1 LAETRQIATLLLLTA
16 IVGIS
21 GIYLVGGLP
30 SLLEGDLVVDEY
42 SVTFHANGTLV
53 EDYTYEVKVSN
64 QYRMLFRAWDAPL
77 STGQLNRPYIQ
88 FVKARASSSEQI
100 VYVKD
105 FQGSVWMEDRFTNDP
120 QMLGLVRS
128 LAGLNEVGVLKP
140 DRFPAGRYKV
150 RYVFFIHPLLEC
162 DGDLCHLNLQLANK
176 HLTYRNVK
184 LVIEDGDY
192 SVAIYSR
199 PPPLKEIRDGRRI
212 VFYGSAARDELIE
225 VEFLFRMDIL
235 EVLKGYPRIVDDV
248 RGLTTQANMLYMVQY
263 RGAQIL
269 GEGAKALAL
278 FTPAI
283 LALLYV
289 MFGREKRFVVPK
301 YLSTVPNK
309 ERKPWIVNL
318 VFKGDAFDFDE
329 NGLYATLL
337 DLHRRGKIRISAKN
351 EGLAIQVLNQVG
363 DDAYENRVLGFLSD
377 VSKDGAMDTD
387 SIKGLANDLASGSNR
402 WSRLMHIQRELN
414 YLVREAEPSV
424 ASEFMVSGRK
434 RILPIALIS
443 AVLLAASLLATFLW
457 PSFSSVLTSAV
468 VASAIPVIQS
478 VIAVAF
484 PSTLFGKWLG
494 QSYKEKLEWGS
505 FRRFLSDLALIR
517 KYTPEDL
524 LMWGEWLVY
533 GTALGVGDAVVK
545 AMKELKIELPES
557 RFAPHVPVLFAP
569 IMAVGLPSGGRGG
582 VGAGG
587 GGGFGSGGGF
597 GGGGAG
603 GRR

>member
-1 LAETRQIATLLLLTA
+1 LAEIRQIATLVLLTS

-21 GIYLVGGLP
+21 GIYVVGILP

-64 QYRMLFRAWDAPL
+64 EYRMLFRSWDAPL
-77 STGQLNRPYIQ
+77 STGQLSRPHIQ

-105 FQGSVWMEDRFTNDP
+105 FQGVVWMEDRFRNDP
-120 QMLGLVRS
+120 QIFGLVRS

-150 RYVFFIHPLLEC
+150 QYVFLIRPPLEY

-192 SVAIYSR
+192 SVAIYAR
-199 PPPLKEIRDGRRI
+199 PPLGEIRDGRRI
-212 VFYGSAARDELIE
+212 VFYGSAARDELLEI
-225 VEFLFRMDIL
+225 EFLFRMDIL
-235 EVLKGYPRIVDDV
+235 EVLKGYPRRVDDV
-248 RGLTTQANMLYMVQY
+248 RDLTIQANMLYMVQY

-269 GEGAKALAL
+269 SDGARAFAL
-278 FTPAI
+278 FTPVI

-289 MFGREKRFVVPK
+289 TFGREKRFVVPK

-309 ERKPWIVNL
+309 ERKPWVVNL
-318 VFKGDAFDFDE
+318 VFNGDAFDFDE
-329 NGLYATLL
+329 NGFYATLL
-337 DLHRRGKIRISAKN
+337 DLHRRGKIRISPKN
-351 EGLAIQVLNQVG
+351 GGLAIQVLNQAG
-363 DDAYENRVLGFLSD
+363 DDTYENRVLGFLSD
-377 VSKDGAMDTD
+377 MSKGGVMDTD
-387 SIKGLANDLASGSNR
+387 SIKELASDFTSSSDR

-414 YLVREAEPSV
+414 YLVREAEPRV

-434 RILPIALIS
+434 RILPIALTS
-443 AVLLAASLLATFLW
+443 ATFLVA
-457 PSFSSVLTSAV
+457 SFLAMFLLPNLSSLLTSAV
-468 VASAIPVIQS
+468 VASVIPVVQS
-478 VIAVAF
+478 VIAIAF

-494 QSYKEKLEWGS
+494 LSYREKLEWGS

-517 KYTPEDL
+517 KYAPEDL
-524 LMWGEWLVY
+524 SMWGEWLVY
-533 GTALGVGDAVVK
+533 ATALGVGDAVVR

-557 RFAPHVPVLFAP
+557 RFAPHIPVLFTP
-569 IMAVGLPSGGRGG
+569 IMVVGLPGGGRGG
-582 VGAGG
+582 VGIGG

>member
-1 LAETRQIATLLLLTA
+1 MAEIRQIATLVLLTS
-16 IVGIS
+16 IVAIS
-21 GIYLVGGLP
+21 GTYLVGVLP
-30 SLLEGDLVVDEY
+30 ILAEGDLVVDEY

-64 QYRMLFRAWDAPL
+64 EYRMLFRTWDAPL
-77 STGQLNRPYIQ
+77 STGQLNRPYVQ
-88 FVKARASSSEQI
+88 FVQARASSSEQI

-105 FQGSVWMEDRFTNDP
+105 FQGVVWMEDRFRNDP
-120 QMLGLVRS
+120 QIFGLVRS

-150 RYVFFIHPLLEC
+150 QYVFLIRPPLEY

-192 SVAIYSR
+192 SVAIYAR
-199 PPPLKEIRDGRRI
+199 PPLGEIRDGRRI
-212 VFYGSAARDELIE
+212 VFYGSAARDELLEI
-225 VEFLFRMDIL
+225 EFLFRMDIL
-235 EVLKGYPRIVDDV
+235 EVLKGYARRVDDV
-248 RGLTTQANMLYMVQY
+248 RDLTIQANMRYMVQY

-269 GEGAKALAL
+269 SDGARAFAL
-278 FTPAI
+278 FTPVI

-289 MFGREKRFVVPK
+289 TFGREKRFVVPK

-309 ERKPWIVNL
+309 ERKPWVVNL
-318 VFKGDAFDFDE
+318 VFNGDAFDFDE
-329 NGLYATLL
+329 NGFYATLL
-337 DLHRRGKIRISAKN
+337 DLHRRGKIRISPKN
-351 EGLAIQVLNQVG
+351 GGLAIQVLNQAG
-363 DDAYENRVLGFLSD
+363 DDTYENRVLGFLSD
-377 VSKDGAMDTD
+377 MSKGGVMDTD
-387 SIKGLANDLASGSNR
+387 SIKELASDFTSSSDR

-414 YLVREAEPSV
+414 YLVREAEPRV

-434 RILPIALIS
+434 RILPIALTS
-443 AVLLAASLLATFLW
+443 ATFLVA
-457 PSFSSVLTSAV
+457 SFLAMFLLPNLSSLLTSAV
-468 VASAIPVIQS
+468 VASVIPVVQS
-478 VIAVAF
+478 VIAIAF

-494 QSYKEKLEWGS
+494 LSYREKLEWGS

-517 KYTPEDL
+517 KYAPEDL
-524 LMWGEWLVY
+524 SMWGEWLVY
-533 GTALGVGDAVVK
+533 ATALGVGDAVVR

-557 RFAPHVPVLFAP
+557 RFAPHIPVLFTP
-569 IMAVGLPSGGRGG
+569 IMVVGLPGGGRGG
-582 VGAGG
+582 VGIGG

>member
-1 LAETRQIATLLLLTA
+1 LAETRQIATLLLLTS
-16 IVGIS
+16 IVAIS
-21 GIYLVGGLP
+21 GTYLVGALP
-30 SLLEGDLVVDEY
+30 VLAEGDLVVDEY
-42 SVTFHANGTLV
+42 SVTFYANGTLV
-53 EDYTYEVKVSN
+53 EDYTYEVKASN

-77 STGQLNRPYIQ
+77 STGQLNRPYVR
-88 FVKARASSSEQI
+88 FVQARASSSEQI

-105 FQGSVWMEDRFTNDP
+105 FQGSVWMEDRFRNDP
-120 QMLGLVRS
+120 QIFGLVRS

-150 RYVFFIHPLLEC
+150 RYVFIIHPPLEY
-162 DGDLCHLNLQLANK
+162 DGALCHLNLQLASK

-184 LVIEDGDY
+184 LVVEDGGY

-199 PPPLKEIRDGRRI
+199 PPPLKEIRNGSRI

-225 VEFLFRMDIL
+225 IEFLFRMDIL
-235 EVLKGYPRIVDDV
+235 EVLKGYQRRVDDV
-248 RGLTTQANMLYMVQY
+248 GGLTIQANMFYMVQY

-269 GEGAKALAL
+269 GEGAKALAFL
-278 FTPAI
+278 TPAI

-329 NGLYATLL
+329 NGFYATLL

-351 EGLAIQVLNQVG
+351 GGLAIQVLNQAG
-363 DDAYENRVLGFLSD
+363 NDAYENRVLRFLSD
-377 VSKDGAMDTD
+377 MSKDGVVDSD
-387 SIKGLANDLASGSNR
+387 SIKELANNLTSGSNH

-414 YLVREAEPSV
+414 YLVREAEPGV

-443 AVLLAASLLATFLW
+443 AILLAASLLAMFIL
-457 PSFSSVLTSAV
+457 PSISSVLTSAV
-468 VASAIPVIQS
+468 VASVIPVIQS

-517 KYTPEDL
+517 KYAPEDL
-524 LMWGEWLVY
+524 SMWGEWLVY

-545 AMKELKIELPES
+545 ALKELKIELPES
-557 RFAPHVPVLFAP
+557 RFVPSIPVLFTP

-582 VGAGG
+582 FGAGG

>member
-1 LAETRQIATLLLLTA
+1 MAEIRQIATLVLLTS

-21 GIYLVGGLP
+21 GIYVVGILP

-64 QYRMLFRAWDAPL
+64 EYRMLFRTWDAPL
-77 STGQLNRPYIQ
+77 STGQLSRPHIQ

-105 FQGSVWMEDRFTNDP
+105 LQGVVWMEDRFRNDP
-120 QMLGLVRS
+120 QIFGLVRS

-150 RYVFFIHPLLEC
+150 QYVFLIRPPLEY

-192 SVAIYSR
+192 SVAIYAR
-199 PPPLKEIRDGRRI
+199 PPLGEIRDGRRI
-212 VFYGSAARDELIE
+212 VFYGSAARDELLEI
-225 VEFLFRMDIL
+225 EFLFRMDIL
-235 EVLKGYPRIVDDV
+235 EVLKGYPRRVDDV
-248 RGLTTQANMLYMVQY
+248 RDLTIQANMRYMVQY

-269 GEGAKALAL
+269 SDGARAFAL
-278 FTPAI
+278 FTPVI

-289 MFGREKRFVVPK
+289 TFGREKRFVVPK

-309 ERKPWIVNL
+309 ERKPWVVNL
-318 VFKGDAFDFDE
+318 VFNGDAFDFDE
-329 NGLYATLL
+329 NGFYATLL
-337 DLHRRGKIRISAKN
+337 DLHRRGKIRISPKN
-351 EGLAIQVLNQVG
+351 GGLAIQVLNQAG
-363 DDAYENRVLGFLSD
+363 DDTYENRVLGFLSD
-377 VSKDGAMDTD
+377 MSKGGVMDTD
-387 SIKGLANDLASGSNR
+387 SIKELASDFTSSSDR

-414 YLVREAEPSV
+414 YLVREAEPRV

-434 RILPIALIS
+434 RILPIALTS
-443 AVLLAASLLATFLW
+443 ATFLVA
-457 PSFSSVLTSAV
+457 SFLAMFLLPNLSSLLTSAV
-468 VASAIPVIQS
+468 VASVIPVVQS
-478 VIAVAF
+478 VIAIAF

-494 QSYKEKLEWGS
+494 LSYREKLEWGS

-517 KYTPEDL
+517 KYAPEDL
-524 LMWGEWLVY
+524 SMWGEWLVY
-533 GTALGVGDAVVK
+533 ATALGVGDAVVR

-557 RFAPHVPVLFAP
+557 RFAPHIPVLFTP
-569 IMAVGLPSGGRGG
+569 IMVVGLPGGGRGG
-582 VGAGG
+582 VGIGG